1 MPLPNAEHNSDA
13 APGAEGVIAEAGAP
27 LTTRLLRIGALGIG
41 LLVITALLGV
51 LAGSSGITPL
61 EVLAVF
67 GGGGEPA
74 TRQIV
79 LTLRLPAVVLA
90 AGVGALLAGSGVVT
104 QTILR
109 NPLADP
115 YVLGVSGGAAVGVAV
130 AALVLPDS
138 MRAVAVP
145 GSALGGALISLL
157 LLHQLGRRI
166 SGAGRDVNASLLLA
180 GVVFNSLAS
189 ALILL
194 LHTVLAPN
202 RSQELLFSL
211 VGAILPSRVSG
222 PLGLVLAVAAT
233 ASIVFLLAR
242 AHRINL
248 LALGDEAAGALGLD
262 VVRERLALLVAV
274 SLAVACAV
282 SSAGMIGF
290 VGLVVPHALR
300 RVVGAD
306 VRLLLPASLLGGAV
320 FVVCADAVARTAF
333 GAVGAVL
340 PVGVVTALV
349 GAPLFV
355 FLLATPAA
363 ATRGARHA

>member
-1 MPLPNAEHNSDA
+1 MPLPTAEHNSDA
-13 APGAEGVIAEAGAP
+13 TSSTRNTGQAADTPMRG
-27 LTTRLLRIGALGIG
+27 RLLRIVLFGGV
-41 LLVITALLGV
+41 LLVAAAVVGM
-51 LAGSSGITPL
+51 LAGSSGLSPFDVWRAL
-61 EVLAVF
+61 FAA
-67 GGGGEPA
+67 GDPA
-74 TRQIV
+74 ARQIV
-79 LTLRLPAVVLA
+79 VELRLPAVVLA

-104 QTILR
+104 QTMLR

-115 YVLGVSGGAAVGVAV
+115 YVLGVSGGAAVGVAI
-130 AALVLPDS
+130 AALLLPDS
-138 MRAVAVP
+138 IRALSVP
-145 GSALGGALISLL
+145 ASALAGALASLT

-189 ALILL
+189 AIILL
-194 LHTVLAPN
+194 LHTILAPN
-202 RSQELLFSL
+202 RSQELLFAL
-211 VGAILPSRVSG
+211 VGAILPARVAG
-222 PLGLVLAVAAT
+222 PLGLVLAIAGAT
-233 ASIVFLLAR
+233 SLVMLMAR

-248 LALGDEAAGALGLD
+248 MALGDEAAAALG
-262 VVRERLALLVAV
+262 VEVGTERLRLLILV

-300 RVVGAD
+300 RLVGAD
-306 VRLLLPASLLGGAV
+306 VRLLLPASMFGGAA
-320 FVVCADAVARTAF
+320 FVVAADAVARATF

-355 FLLATPAA
+355 LLLATPRAP
-363 ATRGARHA
+363 GAGAGHA